1 MSLHFIN
8 LYINVQYIGKHRQF
22 YPRKINKN
30 MNDIIPLLIQ
40 YRTMLISSTLLI
52 ILTVYSYYNREGL
65 RLWLKSL
72 LFRLPLIGRNQGLSK
87 NLGLDDQNWFNS
99 EREACN
105 AFIKDYIK
113 HGVDEE
119 HYQQSSIYLDKV
131 GDKGVSPLTWYHW
144 IGLFVL
150 VTIEAAGFAYVLAD
164 FTLQDASETLQKEA
178 AIAIAVLISALLV
191 VLTHAMGAELY
202 RNQQIDKVRLRW
214 KNSTSKSNII
224 EPNNLVSLQSK
235 KNHIDDDD
243 PGWQQMANRLNKVN
257 AQFVK
262 SWTMTSI
269 TLVFVAIVA
278 IGATYVRGQALEKLS
293 IEITQ
298 GESSESIITFENPFE
313 SAPQAV
319 KDNNTAAD
327 KQAQNEKMEAHKK
340 AGWTTF
346 IILAV
351 IFLAMQF
358 YSIYLGFKKTF
369 SGKESQLAYQTVHK
383 FDNINSYIAFHK
395 EKQEAVTRTAQQV
408 LSHLQAKTAM
418 YAQHNSGEQKVL
430 TAAANPTSR
439 NFINFLKLEMLRHT
453 QEVELIR
460 QPQQIT
466 PTPKV
471 HQKTHTQQKSTDL
484 TDEILDKVKRG
495 DIDDLDDA
503 TIVRAMKEMKAQQN
517 KPKETSAERMARLE
531 ECIES

>member
-1 MSLHFIN
+1 MS
-8 LYINVQYIGKHRQF
+8 
-22 YPRKINKN
+22 
-30 MNDIIPLLIQ
+30 DIIPLLIQ
-40 YRTMLISSTLLI
+40 YRTMLISSVLMTV
-52 ILTVYSYYNREGL
+52 LTIYSYYNREGL

-72 LFRLPLIGRNQGLSK
+72 LFRFPIIGRNQGLSK
-87 NLGLDDQNWFNS
+87 SLGLDDQNWFNS

-105 AFIKDYIK
+105 AFIVDYTK
-113 HGVDEE
+113 HDADEE

-164 FTLQDASETLQKEA
+164 FTLQDASEALQKEA

-214 KNSTSKSNII
+214 KNSTSPSKLNII

-235 KNHIDDDD
+235 QNHIDDDE
-243 PGWQQMANRLNKVN
+243 PGWQQMANRLDKVN

-262 SWTMTSI
+262 SWIMTSI
-269 TLVFVAIVA
+269 TLVFIAIVA
-278 IGATYVRGQALEKLS
+278 VGATYVRGQALEKLS
-293 IEITQ
+293 IETTQ
-298 GESSESIITFENPFE
+298 GELSESIVTFENPFE
-313 SAPQAV
+313 SSPQAV
-319 KDNNTAAD
+319 KDNNAAAD
-327 KQAQNEKMEAHKK
+327 EQAKNEKMEAHKK

-346 IILAV
+346 VILAV

-383 FDNINSYIAFHK
+383 FDNINSYLAYHQA
-395 EKQEAVTRTAQQV
+395 KQEAVARTAQRV
-408 LSHLQAKTAM
+408 LSHLQAKTAT

-430 TAAANPTSR
+430 TATANPTNR

-460 QPQQIT
+460 QPQQT
-466 PTPKV
+466 TPKV
-471 HQKTHTQQKSTDL
+471 HKETHTQQKNIVL
-484 TDEILDKVKRG
+484 TDETLDKVKRG

-503 TIVRAMKEMKAQQN
+503 TIVKAMKALQSKQ
-517 KPKETSAERMARLE
+517 KETSAERMTRLK
-531 ECIES
+531 ECMES